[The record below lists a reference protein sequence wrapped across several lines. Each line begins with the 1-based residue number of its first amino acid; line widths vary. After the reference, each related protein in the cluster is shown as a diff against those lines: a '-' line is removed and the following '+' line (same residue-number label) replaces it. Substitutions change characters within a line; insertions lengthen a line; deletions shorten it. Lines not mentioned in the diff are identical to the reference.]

1 MAWASA
7 SGTKSKKPLG
17 HDLSDC
23 LFCKIVS
30 GEIPAT
36 IVKDDEEFVAFRDV
50 NPQAPTHVLAIPRA
64 HVRSLNE
71 LDDDHVAG
79 RLVMFA
85 RDVAKAEGL
94 ADDGYRLVINTND
107 HGGQTVWH
115 IHVHVLGG
123 RTMGWPP
130 G

>member
-1 MAWASA
+1 M
-7 SGTKSKKPLG
+7 
-17 HDLSDC
+17 SDC

-107 HGGQTVWH
+107 NGGQTVWH
-115 IHVHVLGG
+115 LHVHVLGG
-123 RTMGWPP
+123 RAMGWPP

>member
-1 MAWASA
+1 M
-7 SGTKSKKPLG
+7 
-17 HDLSDC
+17 SDC
-23 LFCKIVS
+23 LFCKIAS
-30 GEIPAT
+30 GKIPAT
-36 IVKDDEEFVAFRDV
+36 IVKNDEEFVAFRDV
-50 NPQAPTHVLAIPRA
+50 NPQAPTHVLVIPRA

-71 LDDDHVAG
+71 LDDDSLAG

-123 RTMGWPP
+123 RAMGWPP

>member
-1 MAWASA
+1 M
-7 SGTKSKKPLG
+7 T
-17 HDLSDC
+17 DC

-36 IVKDDEEFVAFRDV
+36 IVKDGDEFIAFRDV
-50 NPQAPTHVLAIPRA
+50 NPRAPIHVLAIPKA

-71 LDDDHVAG
+71 LDDAGVAG
-79 RLVMFA
+79 RLLMFA
-85 RDVAKAEGL
+85 REVASAEGM
-94 ADDGYRLVINTND
+94 ADDGFRTVINTND

-115 IHVHVLGG
+115 LHVHLLGG
-123 RTMGWPP
+123 RAMEWPP

>member
-1 MAWASA
+1 M
-7 SGTKSKKPLG
+7 
-17 HDLSDC
+17 SDC
-23 LFCKIVS
+23 LFCRIVS

-50 NPQAPTHVLAIPRA
+50 NPKAPTHVLAIPKA

-71 LDDDHVAG
+71 MDDGHMAG
-79 RLVMFA
+79 RLMMFA

-123 RTMGWPP
+123 RAMGWPP